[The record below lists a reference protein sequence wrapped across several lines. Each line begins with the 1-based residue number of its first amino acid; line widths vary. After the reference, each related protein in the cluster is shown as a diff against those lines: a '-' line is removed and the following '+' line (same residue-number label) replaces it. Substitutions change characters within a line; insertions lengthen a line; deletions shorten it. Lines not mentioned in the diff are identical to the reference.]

1 MSHQSR
7 RDFLKLAAL
16 AAASAAFG
24 RYLPLNSTKKFFK
37 TGEKK
42 SNTIVLVFDAMSASH
57 MSLYGY
63 PRKTTPNLEKHA
75 ERATVFHTHYSAAN
89 FTVPGT
95 SSLLTGLYPWTHRAI
110 NFSGLIARN
119 LAPNNIFQILNDEY
133 HTFAF
138 SQNIWAT
145 NLLYQFS
152 DQVDTL
158 LPSSSFSALSM
169 LANEGFEKD
178 PINSFQ
184 AYDNFLFDFIDSPG
198 SLEFGLTHRI
208 LFEWKKEQIF
218 KGGYALQPRNYAMA
232 FKLGDVIDNVI
243 KTLSNLEEPYIAYV
257 HIFSPHAPYR
267 PRRDFIGIFDD
278 NDWKPLRKPL
288 HTFTEGETHETVEK
302 YRLLYDEYIANV
314 DYEIGRMMDAFQERN
329 ITENTHILITSD
341 HGELLERGVKGHVT
355 PLLYEPLVRVP
366 LTVFSPGQKL
376 RKDVYTPT
384 SSVDILPTLLQL
396 AGRDVPSWAEGLV
409 LPELGGVGDTQR
421 PIYFLEAK
429 SSSSFEKLTTA
440 TFAMRKGDYKII
452 MYRGY
457 KTYGKDVFELYNLKN
472 DPEEINDLYTPNSEV
487 ALQLQKEIAE
497 KFDAIN
503 QQRES

>member
-1 MSHQSR
+1 MPRQSR
-7 RDFLKLAAL
+7 RDFLKLAAV

-24 RYLPLNSTKKFFK
+24 RYLPLSSTKKLLQ
-37 TGEKK
+37 KK
-42 SNTIVLVFDAMSASH
+42 DGRNNTIVLVFDAMSASH

-75 ERATVFHTHYSAAN
+75 EHATVYHTHYSAAN

-95 SSLLTGLYPWTHRAI
+95 SSLLTGTHPWTHRAV
-110 NFSGLIARN
+110 NFSGLIARDF
-119 LAPNNIFQILNDEY
+119 ARNNIFQTLNDEY

-145 NLLYQFS
+145 NLLHQFS

-169 LANEGFEKD
+169 LANEGFAND

-184 AYDNFLFDFIDSPG
+184 AYDNFMFDFIDSPG
-198 SLEFGLTHRI
+198 SLGFGLAHRI
-208 LFEWKKEQIF
+208 LFEWKKGKMF

-243 KTLSNLEEPYIAYV
+243 KTLSNLESPYLAYV

-267 PRRDFIGIFDD
+267 PRRDFIGIFD
-278 NDWKPLRKPL
+278 NDEWKPPRKPL

-314 DYEIGRMMDAFQERN
+314 DYEIGRIMDAFQERG
-329 ITENTHILITSD
+329 ITDTSHILITSD

-355 PLLYEPLVRVP
+355 PLLYEPLVRIP
-366 LTVFSPGQKL
+366 LTIFSPGQNS
-376 RKDVYTPT
+376 RKDVFTPT

-396 AGRDVPSWAEGLV
+396 AGRDAPAWAEGQV
-409 LPELGGVGDTQR
+409 LPEFGGLGDSQR
-421 PIYFLEAK
+421 PIFFLEAK
-429 SSSSFEKLTTA
+429 SSSSFGKLTTA

-457 KTYGKDVFELYNLKN
+457 DAYGKDVFELYDLKK
-472 DPEEINDLYTPNSEV
+472 DPEEVNDLYAEDSEI
-487 ALQLQKEIAE
+487 AIQLQKEVTE
-497 KFDAIN
+497 KFDGIN
-503 QQRES
+503 QPHNS